1 MNMTTFSRIAHI
13 AVVVRDMTTSID
25 WYQKVL
31 GFEPAGGVRPGP
43 PEVQA
48 PRQTLVH
55 ADSGFA
61 LAVMEPVSRSG
72 DSFEPFRT
80 GLNHFSLVVDGRDAL
95 DEWAQRLD
103 EIGVP
108 HSPVRDVGY
117 AQFITLADPDGIAW
131 ELWAP
136 TPTPTS

>member
-1 MNMTTFSRIAHI
+1 MVTFSRIAHI
-13 AVVVRDMTTSID
+13 AVVVRDMATSVD

-31 GFEPAGGVRPGP
+31 GFEPAGDVRPGP
-43 PEVQA
+43 PELDC
-48 PRQTLVH
+48 PRQVMIH

-61 LAVMEPVSRSG
+61 LVVMKPTRRSG
-72 DSFEPFRT
+72 GSFEPFT
-80 GLNHFSLVVDGRDAL
+80 IGLNHFSLVVGDRAGL

-103 EIGVP
+103 EIGVL

-117 AQFITLADPDGIAW
+117 SQFITLADPDGIAW

-136 TPTPTS
+136 APTPAL